1 MYDWRSMTVEE
12 RQQVLEVRRARKLP
26 WHSPPHL
33 DFDGTHQYL
42 ISSACYEHA
51 YIIGKSSERLTECE
65 EGLLEVCDNFCLSL
79 YAWCILPNHYHAVV
93 KTDRV
98 RELRHALGR
107 FHGGSSFSWNQE
119 DGTRGRKVWHNCFE
133 RPIKSERHFWAT
145 LNYVHHNPVHHGYVR
160 QWQDWPWSSAG
171 QFLRDIG
178 RNRVLELWLGYPI
191 LDYGKK
197 WDR

>member
-1 MYDWRSMTVEE
+1 MYNWRKMTDEE
-12 RQQVLEVRRARKLP
+12 RQEALKVRRARKLP

-33 DFDGTHQYL
+33 NFEGVHQYL

-51 YIIGKSSERLTECE
+51 PIIGTSPKRLTECE
-65 EGLLEVCDNFCLSL
+65 EGVLEVCNHFCRSI

-93 KTDRV
+93 KTDQIK
-98 RELRHALGR
+98 ELRRALGQ
-107 FHGGSSFSWNQE
+107 FHGRSSFIWNSE
-119 DGTRGRKVWHNCFE
+119 DNTRGRKVWHNCFE

-145 LNYVHHNPVHHGYVR
+145 LNYVHHNPVHHGYVDH
-160 QWQDWPWSSAG
+160 WQDWPWSSARE
-171 QFLRDIG
+171 FIEVVG
-178 RNRVLELWLGYPI
+178 RSRALDLWIQCPI